1 MRTRVVCLV
10 AASMI
15 AVACSGGGESLPR
28 ESTQSLATLWKRDP
42 NEPYPFSG
50 EVPPLRP
57 TPVDGL
63 YVRRVPVA
71 DVAPPVPCRRCPP
84 YRIYAGEARLR
95 LERGRYYVDEDGS
108 QFGSEGHFVVD
119 GDEITLFNDPV
130 CRDERVTYRYRLDDG
145 ALVFEPVRD
154 PCAYQNLRGRY
165 LATYSWRAD

>member
-1 MRTRVVCLV
+1 MGTRLACLV
-10 AASMI
+10 VASVIAA
-15 AVACSGGGESLPR
+15 ACSADEEPR
-28 ESTQSLATLWKRDP
+28 PSSQKLATLWKTKS

-57 TPVDGL
+57 TPLDGL

-71 DVAPPVPCRRCPP
+71 DVGRPVPCRRCPP
-84 YRIYAGEARLR
+84 YKIHAGEARLR

-119 GDEITLFNDPV
+119 GDEITFFNDPV
-130 CRDERVTYRYRLDDG
+130 CQDERVTYRYALDDG

-165 LATYSWRAD
+165 LTTYSWQAE